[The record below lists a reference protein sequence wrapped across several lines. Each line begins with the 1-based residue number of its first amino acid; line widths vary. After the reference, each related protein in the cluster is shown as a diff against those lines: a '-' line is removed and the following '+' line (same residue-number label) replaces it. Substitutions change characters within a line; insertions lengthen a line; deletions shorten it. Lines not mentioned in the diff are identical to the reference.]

1 MPHAPGRPTLAAVAT
16 RAGVSP
22 STASLAFS
30 GSPRVAP
37 ATRER
42 VLTAA
47 AELGYAGPDPIAA
60 SLRRGRTGV
69 IGAFVGERLL
79 YAFRDPVAVQL
90 LDGITEVLGGHGV
103 GLLLLAGD
111 AGRPAAEQLARIPL
125 DAAIFATC
133 GLEDDPA
140 LHLLRARGVPIVGVE
155 GPVADDVVL
164 VDIDDRAGTAE
175 LAVHLRGLGHR
186 RVAMI
191 AMPLRLDGTRGPV
204 DADRRARVHYRD
216 VRHRIEGVED
226 VFGTVPVFETAS
238 NAVDEGVVAGRAVLD
253 APADVRPT
261 AVIAQSDVLAA
272 GVLQAA
278 DELGLRVPDDVSV
291 AGFDGADLPWLG
303 AVRLTTVVQPT
314 DAKGRAAA
322 RAAMAL
328 VDGERPDGVL
338 LPVTLR
344 VGTTSG
350 PPPSAP
356 ERAGTATPG

>member
-1 MPHAPGRPTLAAVAT
+1 VHHRAAPGRAATGRPTLAAVAS

-22 STASLAFS
+22 STASLAFA

-42 VLTAA
+42 ILAAA

-60 SLRRGRTGV
+60 SLRRGRIGV
-69 IGAFVGERLL
+69 VGTFIGERLL

-111 AGRPAAEQLARIPL
+111 SGRPAADQLARIPL

-140 LHLLRARGVPIVGVE
+140 LDLLRARGVPIVGVE

-164 VDIDDRAGTAE
+164 VDIDDRAGTAQ
-175 LAVHLRGLGHR
+175 LAAHLRELGHR
-186 RVAMI
+186 RVAVV

-204 DADRRARVHYRD
+204 DAARRARAHYRD

-226 VFGTVPVFETAS
+226 VFGPVPIVETAS
-238 NAVDEGVVAGRAVLD
+238 NAVAEGETAGRALLS
-253 APADVRPT
+253 ADVRPT
-261 AVIAQSDVLAA
+261 AVIAQSDGLAA

-278 DELGLRVPDDVSV
+278 EGLGLRVPDDVSV
-291 AGFDGADLPWLG
+291 VGFDGADLPWLG
-303 AVRLTTVVQPT
+303 AVALTTVVQPT

-328 VDGERPDGVL
+328 VNGERPDGVL
-338 LPVTLR
+338 LPVALR
-344 VGTTSG
+344 IATTSG
-350 PPPSAP
+350 PPPA
-356 ERAGTATPG
+356 A